1 MKVRMLTSVAGP
13 EYSYG
18 PGEHDMP
25 DEIATELLNA
35 GHAESVAEPVAEPVA
50 ERTQKA
56 TAKRGETATVA
67 KADEE

>member
-35 GHAESVAEPVAEPVA
+35 GHAEPVA

-56 TAKRGETATVA
+56 TAKRGETATIA
-67 KADEE
+67 KVDEE